1 VDQKIQQKPS
11 HRAPRRKLVFLCI
24 ALLLLIGCSFA
35 AGKAE
40 AQIGI
45 GLITPPNFLKIG
57 GLRIPGEALTSP
69 START
74 TVHSLQHF
82 KDVSGASES
91 KVKASFDK
99 AVKVSKDQAKDRAKD
114 AADVALDQIEPD
126 LKEDETE
133 HNLQQNKAELEKR
146 EKAARDA
153 IARAVVDAAR
163 REFSPLEK
171 EGMCALA
178 TQRMIQEA
186 YAYQRFK
193 ADDSDWW
200 QYRMLAPDNDDISAW
215 MDKQG
220 TSTGSKTKE
229 GVTQNMRSFRDRLW
243 YPPNNP
249 PEAQPPLN
257 PVGYAQVSY
266 ALCPSSSS

>member
-1 VDQKIQQKPS
+1 MPPVRPK
-11 HRAPRRKLVFLCI
+11 RR
-24 ALLLLIGCSFA
+24 LLSA
-35 AGKAE
+35 SKV
-40 AQIGI
+40 
-45 GLITPPNFLKIG
+45 PNFLRIG
-57 GLRIPGEALTSP
+57 GLNIAGEALTNP

-74 TVHSLQHF
+74 NVHSLQHF
-82 KDVSGASES
+82 KDVTGASES

-99 AVKVSKDQAKDRAKD
+99 AVKASKDQAKDRAKD
-114 AADVALDQIEPD
+114 AADVAMEQIEPD
-126 LKEDETE
+126 LIESETE
-133 HNLQQNKAELEKR
+133 HNLQQKKEAELEER
-146 EKAARDA
+146 EKAARAARHA
-153 IARAVVDAAR
+153 IALSVIDAAR
-163 REFSPLEK
+163 REFLALEK

-200 QYRMLAPDNDDISAW
+200 QYRMLAPDNDDISTW
-215 MDKQG
+215 IDKQG

-229 GVTQNMRSFRDRLW
+229 SVTQNMRSFRNQLW

-249 PEAQPPLN
+249 PKVQPPLN
-257 PVGYAQVSY
+257 PVGYAHVSY